1 MPIRP
6 AGHKRFLQED
16 VKSNSS
22 SRSASRVRTPKVDGE
37 ENGSLDVNFQSIEE
51 LLTMKLESLQSLL
64 EKQGLQEE
72 STLTGNTDSHD
83 HKQKSISHLNQA
95 RIQSGL
101 TTIND
106 IIHSLSM
113 SRTEVSSQ
121 SREMLLAQLYKLIVS
136 KPLVVYNE
144 EHAGTSSYV
153 SDDKVLELIK
163 VLTSGDY
170 RSPSEFLL
178 LFRSCIA
185 LLASDIE
192 EFGDLISPEFLN
204 LIQRLIQDPTTQIVN
219 SENKASV
226 ITGSTGL
233 LMILHNGSS
242 SYGIDERVTSLIEL
256 SEGYSASS
264 NTLTAQLKSG
274 DREHSTFFAEEVDKK
289 IVNDSVSQ
297 ANSEAAVAIAALHAA
312 GCLLTLIE
320 RGDYLN
326 DYVIDTMPKLVALVD
341 NDNIEISKAAG
352 RVIALCYEIFTYD
365 NSGNAD
371 DESEYNDNSP
381 YYEQEE
387 LTAIIERLANY
398 STHKITKKSK
408 KETHSIFR
416 DILNTITNYT
426 SFDTRIEILK
436 KSPEGVEII
445 NSLMDS
451 NYIKLSKSRSL
462 SINSWFL
469 YLRLIHLKWCF
480 SFGVHNQLVSNDN
493 IRDILKEPPT
503 DYQLKYGG
511 NDTFADEDYDDSFN
525 TSGLSDKFA
534 NDDKK
539 RTEQIRKARV
549 NKLAETIDDLEIK

>member
-6 AGHKRFLQED
+6 SGHKRFLQED

-72 STLTGNTDSHD
+72 STLTGNSDAQD

-204 LIQRLIQDPTTQIVN
+204 LIQKLIQDPTTQNVN

-226 ITGSTGL
+226 ITGSTAL

-242 SYGIDERVTSLIEL
+242 SYGIDDRVTSLIEL

-274 DREHSTFFAEEVDKK
+274 EREHSTFFAEEVDKK

-312 GCLLTLIE
+312 GCLLTLFE

-326 DYVIDTMPKLVALVD
+326 DYVADTMPKLVALVD
-341 NDNIEISKAAG
+341 NDNIEIAKAAG

-365 NSGNAD
+365 NSGDAD

-387 LTAIIERLANY
+387 LTAIIERLANF

-426 SFDTRIEILK
+426 TYDKRIEILK

-480 SFGVHNQLVSNDN
+480 SFGVHNQLVSNDS

-549 NKLAETIDDLEIK
+549 NKLAETINDLEIK

>member
-1 MPIRP
+1 MPMRP
-6 AGHKRFLQED
+6 SGHKKFLQED

-64 EKQGLQEE
+64 EKQSLQDE
-72 STLTGNTDSHD
+72 STITGNTDSQD
-83 HKQKSISHLNQA
+83 YKQKSISHLNQA

-136 KPLVVYNE
+136 KPLIVYNE
-144 EHAGTSSYV
+144 ENAGTKNYV
-153 SDDKVLELIK
+153 SEDKVLELIK
-163 VLTSGDY
+163 LLTSGDY

-178 LFRSCIA
+178 LFRSCIG
-185 LLASDIE
+185 LLASDID
-192 EFGDLISPEFLN
+192 EFGELISQDFLN
-204 LIQRLIQDPTTQIVN
+204 LLQRLIQDPTTQNIN

-226 ITGSTGL
+226 ITGYTGL

-242 SYGIDERVTSLIEL
+242 SYGIDDKVTSLIEL
-256 SEGYSASS
+256 AEGYNASS
-264 NTLTAQLKSG
+264 NTLTAQLRSG
-274 DREHSTFFAEEVDKK
+274 DREYSTFFAEDVDKK
-289 IVNDSVSQ
+289 IISDSVNQ
-297 ANSEAAVAIAALHAA
+297 ANGEAAVAIAALHGA

-320 RGDYLN
+320 RGEYLN
-326 DYVIDTMPKLVALVD
+326 DYITDTMPKLVALVD
-341 NDNIEISKAAG
+341 NENIEIAKAAG
-352 RVIALCYEIFTYD
+352 RIIALCYEIFTYD
-365 NSGNAD
+365 NSGDAD
-371 DESEYNDNSP
+371 EETEYNANSP

-387 LTAIIERLANY
+387 LSAIIERLANFP
-398 STHKITKKSK
+398 THKITKKNK

-416 DILNTITNYT
+416 DILYTIANYT
-426 SFDTRIEILK
+426 SYEKRIEILK
-436 KSPEGVEII
+436 KSPEGIDII

-451 NYIKLSKSRSL
+451 NYIKLSKTRSL
-462 SINSWFL
+462 AINSWFL

-480 SFGVHNQLVSNDN
+480 SFGVHNQLVSNDT
-493 IRDILKEPPT
+493 IRDILKEPPS

-511 NDTFADEDYDDSFN
+511 NDAYGDEDYDDSFN
-525 TSGLSDKFA
+525 ISVSDKFA
-534 NDDKK
+534 TDDKK

-549 NKLAETIDDLEIK
+549 NKLAETIEDLEIK

>member
-1 MPIRP
+1 MPMRP
-6 AGHKRFLQED
+6 SGHKKFLQED

-64 EKQGLQEE
+64 EKQSLQDE
-72 STLTGNTDSHD
+72 STITGNTDSQD
-83 HKQKSISHLNQA
+83 YKQKSISHLNQA

-136 KPLVVYNE
+136 KPLIVYNE
-144 EHAGTSSYV
+144 ENAGTKNYV
-153 SDDKVLELIK
+153 SEDKVLELIK
-163 VLTSGDY
+163 LLTSGDY

-178 LFRSCIA
+178 LFRSCIG
-185 LLASDIE
+185 LLASDID
-192 EFGDLISPEFLN
+192 EFGELISQDFLN
-204 LIQRLIQDPTTQIVN
+204 LLQRLIQDPTTQNIN

-226 ITGSTGL
+226 ITGYTGL

-242 SYGIDERVTSLIEL
+242 SYGVDDKVTSLIEL
-256 SEGYSASS
+256 AEGYNASS
-264 NTLTAQLKSG
+264 NTLTAQLRSG
-274 DREHSTFFAEEVDKK
+274 DREYSTFFAEDVDKK
-289 IVNDSVSQ
+289 IISDSVNQ
-297 ANSEAAVAIAALHAA
+297 ANGEAAVAIAALHGA

-320 RGDYLN
+320 RGEYLN
-326 DYVIDTMPKLVALVD
+326 DYITDTMPKLVALVD
-341 NDNIEISKAAG
+341 NENIEIAKAAG
-352 RVIALCYEIFTYD
+352 RIIALCYEIFTYD
-365 NSGNAD
+365 NSGDAD
-371 DESEYNDNSP
+371 DESEYNANSP

-387 LTAIIERLANY
+387 LSAIIERLANF
-398 STHKITKKSK
+398 STHKITKKNK

-416 DILNTITNYT
+416 DILYTIANYT
-426 SFDTRIEILK
+426 SYEKRIEILK
-436 KSPEGVEII
+436 KSPEGIDII

-451 NYIKLSKSRSL
+451 NYIKLSKTRSL
-462 SINSWFL
+462 AINSWFL

-480 SFGVHNQLVSNDN
+480 SFGVHNQLVSNDT
-493 IRDILKEPPT
+493 IRDILKEPPS

-511 NDTFADEDYDDSFN
+511 NDVYGDEDYDDSFN
-525 TSGLSDKFA
+525 TSVNDKFA
-534 NDDKK
+534 TDDKK

-549 NKLAETIDDLEIK
+549 NKLAETIEDLEIK